1 MPSSKEI
8 RTAIRV
14 LEEFKRIDPDITL
27 PSILAFLYYA
37 ERDGEA
43 GNQYAMEQWLDMSTA
58 TASRATAH
66 WLKFKR
72 PKYPG
77 LDMVESIPDPED
89 RRYKMITLNRRGLEF
104 VQKIESAVKAG
115 SKTIVPT
122 D

>member
-14 LEEFKRIDPDITL
+14 LEAFKEVDPDITL
-27 PSILAFLYYA
+27 PSMLAFLYYV
-37 ERDGEA
+37 ERDGQA
-43 GNQYAMEQWLDMSTA
+43 GNQYEMEQRLDMSGA

-66 WLKFKR
+66 WLKYKR

-89 RRYKMITLNRRGLEF
+89 RRYRMISLNRKGVEF
-104 VQKIESAVKAG
+104 AKKIEEAVKHG
-115 SKTIVPT
+115 Q
-122 D
+122 